1 MKQKKTVVAY
11 AKMHSVAAAA
21 RRFTIPRTTTGRWM
35 VDGYFKREV
44 TKRGVKKG
52 AGRPLT
58 YSTGIDEQLL
68 VWVLENRDL
77 HLPITIQLLQAK
89 ALELISAECPDF
101 KASSGRAHKF
111 MQRHSLVLQAR
122 TSMAQELSAMLEER
136 IQAFHRQIK
145 RVAEINKF
153 EIVGNM
159 DETPLFRRCTWE
171 GPRQEGQTKC
181 GGTYHRK
188 PEEALDCCPHCSC
201 RWCGIASPCY
211 LQGKEATKVP

>member
-21 RRFTIPRTTTGRWM
+21 RRFTIPRTTIGRWM

-77 HLPITIQLLQAK
+77 HLPITIHCCKPKLWSSLAQSV
-89 ALELISAECPDF
+89 LISRP
-101 KASSGRAHKF
+101 
-111 MQRHSLVLQAR
+111 
-122 TSMAQELSAMLEER
+122 
-136 IQAFHRQIK
+136 
-145 RVAEINKF
+145 RVVGLTNSCNGTLLCF
-153 EIVGNM
+153 EHVHLWLKN
-159 DETPLFRRCTWE
+159 
-171 GPRQEGQTKC
+171 
-181 GGTYHRK
+181 
-188 PEEALDCCPHCSC
+188 
-201 RWCGIASPCY
+201 Y
-211 LQGKEATKVP
+211 LLR